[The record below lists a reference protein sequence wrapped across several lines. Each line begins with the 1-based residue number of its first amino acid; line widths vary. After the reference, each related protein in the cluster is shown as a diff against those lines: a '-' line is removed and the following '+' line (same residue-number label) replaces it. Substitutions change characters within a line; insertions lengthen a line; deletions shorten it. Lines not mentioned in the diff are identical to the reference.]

1 MPYIRSQARDDFE
14 TGTNS
19 LKKVAKKVSYKSSPL
34 KYEQKMLIFQSTIF
48 LMSAR
53 IEEYSKVLIEK
64 IIFNFRSK
72 NALMSEIPENI
83 KTKAL
88 IDNQLT
94 HYRNFNH
101 NPNERKLLEKISCE
115 KEYYDILNPTNS
127 FSNSIRANN
136 ILATNKYPSV
146 KNLKILFF
154 RLGINDIF
162 NEVASKGQK
171 DYKSQLES
179 FLSVREAIA
188 HQVPP
193 TLTYQDVER
202 HLENLTDLI
211 NKIDRVV
218 YSHIVK
224 TSGEAYWE

>member
-1 MPYIRSQARDDFE
+1 MPYTRSQARDDFE

-19 LKKVAKKVSYKSSPL
+19 LKKVAKKVSYNSSPL

-53 IEEYSKVLIEK
+53 IEEYSKDLIEK
-64 IIFNFRSK
+64 LIFNFRSK

-83 KTKAL
+83 RTKAL
-88 IDNQLT
+88 IDNQLS
-94 HYRNFNH
+94 HYKNYNH
-101 NPNERKLLEKISCE
+101 NSDERKLLERINCSKQ
-115 KEYYDILNPTNS
+115 YYDLLVSTNH
-127 FSNSIRANN
+127 FSNSIRANS

-162 NEVASKGQK
+162 NEIAIRGQK

-188 HQVPP
+188 HQVAP
-193 TLTYQDVER
+193 TLTFQDVER
-202 HLENLTDLI
+202 HLENLIDLI

-224 TSGEAYWE
+224 TSGDDYWE

>member
-1 MPYIRSQARDDFE
+1 MPYTRSQARDDFE
-14 TGTNS
+14 TGTYS
-19 LKKVAKKVSYKSSPL
+19 LKKVAKKVSYNSSPL
-34 KYEQKMLIFQSTIF
+34 KYDQKMLIFQSTIF

-53 IEEYSKVLIEK
+53 IEEYSKGLIEK
-64 IIFNFRSK
+64 LIFNFRSK

-83 KTKAL
+83 RTKAL
-88 IDNQLT
+88 IDNQFL
-94 HYRNFNH
+94 HYKNYNY
-101 NPNERKLLEKISCE
+101 NSDERKLLERINCSKP
-115 KEYYDILNPTNS
+115 YYDLLLPTNN
-127 FSNSIRANN
+127 FSSSIRANS

-162 NEVASKGQK
+162 QEVARRGQK

-188 HQVPP
+188 HQVAP
-193 TLTYQDVER
+193 TLTFQDVER
-202 HLENLTDLI
+202 HLENLIDLI

-224 TSGEAYWE
+224 ASGDDYWE

>member
-1 MPYIRSQARDDFE
+1 MPYTRSQAREDFE

-19 LKKVAKKVSYKSSPL
+19 LKRVAKKVSYNSSPL
-34 KYEQKMLIFQSTIF
+34 NYEQKMLIFQSTIF

-53 IEEYSKVLIEK
+53 IEEYSKDLIEK

-83 KTKAL
+83 RTKAL
-88 IDNQLT
+88 VDNQIV
-94 HYRNFNH
+94 HYKNYNH
-101 NPNERKLLEKISCE
+101 NPDERKLIERISCN
-115 KEYYDILNPTNS
+115 KSYYDLLVSTNT
-127 FSNSIRANN
+127 FSSSIRADS
-136 ILATNKYPSV
+136 ILSTNKYPSV

-154 RLGINDIF
+154 RLGISDIF
-162 NEVASKGQK
+162 IEVAKKGSK
-171 DYKSQLES
+171 DYQSHLES

-188 HQVPP
+188 HQVAP

-202 HLENLTDLI
+202 HLENLIDLI

-224 TSGEAYWE
+224 NSGDNYWN